1 MISSSPSGIS
11 AQLITIVGARP
22 QFVKAA
28 VVSKALRQAGITE
41 AIIHTGQHYDANM
54 SQVFFDELDIPPPRL
69 NLEIGS
75 GHHGAQTGQMLEKIE
90 ACLLA
95 MPQLP
100 RFLMVYGDTNSTLAG
115 ALAAAKLHV
124 PVIHV
129 EAGLRSFNR
138 RMPEEIN
145 RITTDHLSD
154 MLCCSS
160 SAGVKQLAK
169 EGITKGVYN
178 VGDVMQDAVQL
189 FGARPSAELPEPLE
203 AGNPFPELKPENYL
217 LFTLH
222 RPANTDAPERLHSIL
237 EAINTIK
244 KPVIWPVHPR
254 VKSRLGELRLPENL
268 HPVAPLPYISLLG
281 LLKNAAAVLTDSGG
295 LQKEAYWLRRPCITL
310 REETEWTETL
320 EGGWNRLAGADTARI
335 TQALHTLPQTPWKPL
350 YGDTPRK
357 LARMGCLHAGPAR
370 RNGMPQLS
378 LAGRA
383 ARYKTTHF
391 RFV

>member
-1 MISSSPSGIS
+1 MSSDSSLNASGATID
-11 AQLITIVGARP
+11 AQVLTIVGARP

-28 VVSKALRQAGITE
+28 VVSKALREAGISE
-41 AIIHTGQHYDANM
+41 AIIHTGQHYDAGM

-69 NLEIGS
+69 NLEVGS
-75 GHHGAQTGQMLEKIE
+75 GRHGAQTGQMLEKIE
-90 ACLLA
+90 ACMLA
-95 MPQLP
+95 MPELP

-138 RMPEEIN
+138 RMPEELN

-154 MLCCSS
+154 ILCCSS
-160 SAGVKQLAK
+160 PAGVTQLAK
-169 EGITKGVYN
+169 EGITKGVYD

-189 FGARPSAELPEPLE
+189 FSTRANTAAPQPLDEAKPLPELQ
-203 AGNPFPELKPENYL
+203 PESYL

-222 RPANTDAPERLHSIL
+222 RPANTDASERLQQIINAIA
-237 EAINTIK
+237 AIN

-254 VKSRLGELRLPENL
+254 VKSRLSSLNLPKNL
-268 HPVAPLPYISLLG
+268 HAVAPLPYVSLLQ
-281 LLKNAAAVLTDSGG
+281 LLGNAAGVLTDSGG

-320 EGGWNRLAGADTARI
+320 EGGWNQLAGADTARI
-335 TQALHTLPQTPWKPL
+335 THALKTPPKTEWKPL
-350 YGDTPRK
+350 YGDGKAGERIAEIIAKKLKTP
-357 LARMGCLHAGPAR
+357 ADA
-370 RNGMPQLS
+370 
-378 LAGRA
+378 
-383 ARYKTTHF
+383 
-391 RFV
+391 

>member
-1 MISSSPSGIS
+1 MSSASGSQHSVS
-11 AQLITIVGARP
+11 AIKATVLTIVGARP

-28 VVSKALRQAGITE
+28 VVSKALMEAGITE

-54 SQVFFDELDIPPPRL
+54 SQVFFDELDIPPPQV
-69 NLEIGS
+69 NLEVGS
-75 GHHGAQTGQMLEKIE
+75 GRHGAQTGQMLEKIE
-90 ACLLA
+90 ACLLD

-154 MLCCSS
+154 ILYCS
-160 SAGVKQLAK
+160 SAGSVQQLAK
-169 EGITKGVYN
+169 EGITKGVYD

-189 FGARPSAELPEPLE
+189 FSARNTTAAPQPLDETQTLPDLQPDS
-203 AGNPFPELKPENYL
+203 YL

-222 RPANTDAPERLHSIL
+222 RPANTDAPERLNQIL
-237 EAINTIK
+237 NAISALD

-254 VKSRLGELRLPENL
+254 VKRRLASLDLPENL
-268 HPVAPLPYISLLG
+268 HAVAPLPYFGLLG
-281 LLKNAAAVLTDSGG
+281 LLKNATCVLTDSGG

-320 EGGWNRLAGADTARI
+320 EGGWNQLAGADTARI
-335 TQALHTLPQTPWKPL
+335 IKALKKPPETEWKPL
-350 YGDTPRK
+350 YGDGK
-357 LARMGCLHAGPAR
+357 AGQRIAEIITKALKKF
-370 RNGMPQLS
+370 PQV
-378 LAGRA
+378 
-383 ARYKTTHF
+383 H
-391 RFV
+391 

>member
-1 MISSSPSGIS
+1 MYMASSPFPGSP
-11 AQLITIVGARP
+11 AQVLTIVGARP

-28 VVSKALRQAGITE
+28 VVSKALMQAGITE

-54 SQVFFDELDIPPPRL
+54 SKVFFDELDIPPPRL

-95 MPQLP
+95 MQQLP

-124 PVIHV
+124 PVVHV

-154 MLCCSS
+154 ILCCSS
-160 SAGVKQLAK
+160 DGGVAQLRK
-169 EGITKGVYN
+169 EGIEAGVHN
-178 VGDVMQDAVQL
+178 VGDVMQDAVRL
-189 FGARPSAELPEPLE
+189 FGARPSAGLPEPLE
-203 AGNPFPELKPENYL
+203 AGRPLPDLEPESYL

-222 RPANTDAPERLHSIL
+222 RPANTDAPERLNQIL
-237 EAINTIK
+237 SAVAAAE

-254 VKSRLGELRLPENL
+254 IASRLPQLDLPQNL
-268 HPVAPLPYISLLG
+268 YPVAPLSYIRLLSLL
-281 LLKNAAAVLTDSGG
+281 KRASAVLTDSGG
-295 LQKEAYWLRRPCITL
+295 LQKEAYWLGRPCVTL

-320 EGGWNRLAGADTARI
+320 EGGWNQVAGADPVRI
-335 TQALHTLPQTPWKPL
+335 TRALSQPPETPWKPL
-350 YGDTPRK
+350 YGDGK
-357 LARMGCLHAGPAR
+357 ASQKIAGLLGDA
-370 RNGMPQLS
+370 LKS
-378 LAGRA
+378 
-383 ARYKTTHF
+383 
-391 RFV
+391 